1 MLTATDPII
10 SRWRNQPLVSDHIQQ
25 LLSCIGQIF
34 DGRSDPAWCPEDQ
47 GLEPRELQILKVLR
61 FIIENTELDQQSF
74 RRSTNP

>member
-25 LLSCIGQIF
+25 LLACIGQIF
-34 DGRSDPAWCPEDQ
+34 DGRSDPAWCPKDQ
-47 GLEPRELQILKVLR
+47 RLEPRELQILKVLR